1 MTIGETYTWMTD
13 RLKTIYDEREASSVT
28 GLVMESR
35 MGLQHIDRILRR
47 SEPLDPSAETR
58 LAADVDALLRNEPV
72 QYVLGEAWFDGLLL
86 KVDRHVLIPRP
97 ETEELVQ
104 WVAADIAA
112 AAKSSQAS
120 SPAIASSPAPTPSS
134 GAARP
139 AILDIGTG
147 SGCIPIALRKRL
159 PHAELTGLDIS
170 PDALAV
176 ARENGTRYAPT
187 VQWIQADILDET
199 HWNDLPVYDII
210 VSNPPYIASAE
221 RSDMHTRVLAHEPH
235 LALFVP
241 DEDPLLFYRGIARFC
256 KTRLC
261 AGGALYLEINE
272 ALGEETK
279 TLLQEEGFGEIILKK
294 DLQEKDRMIRAKRG
308 A

>member
-1 MTIGETYTWMTD
+1 MTIGETYAWMTD

-47 SEPLDPSAETR
+47 SEPLAPSAETR

-97 ETEELVQ
+97 ETEELVH

-120 SPAIASSPAPTPSS
+120 SPAPASTPSS

-159 PHAELTGLDIS
+159 PYAELTGLDIS

-199 HWNDLPVYDII
+199 HWNDLPVYDIV

-241 DEDPLLFYRGIARFC
+241 DHDPLLFYRKIARFC
-256 KTRLC
+256 KTQLC

-279 TLLQEEGFGEIILKK
+279 ALLQEEGFGEIILKK
-294 DLQEKDRMIRAKRG
+294 DLQEKDRMIRAERLT
-308 A
+308 

>member
-13 RLKTIYDEREASSVT
+13 RLKAIYDEREAASVT

-35 MGLQHIDRILRR
+35 MGFRHIDRILRR

-104 WVAADIAA
+104 WVATDTAA
-112 AAKSSQAS
+112 AQAS
-120 SPAIASSPAPTPSS
+120 SPAPASTPSS

-147 SGCIPIALRKRL
+147 SGCIPVALRRRL

-176 ARENGTRYAPT
+176 ARENGTRYAPA
-187 VQWIQADILDET
+187 VQWVQADILDEN

-272 ALGEETK
+272 ALGEKTK

-294 DLQEKDRMIRAKRG
+294 DLQEKDRMIRAKRL

>member
-13 RLKTIYDEREASSVT
+13 RLKTIYDEREAASVT

-35 MGLQHIDRILRR
+35 MGFRHIDRILRR

-104 WVAADIAA
+104 WVAADTAA
-112 AAKSSQAS
+112 AQAS
-120 SPAIASSPAPTPSS
+120 SPATASTPSS

-147 SGCIPIALRKRL
+147 SGCIPVALRRRL

-176 ARENGTRYAPT
+176 ARENGTRYASA
-187 VQWIQADILDET
+187 VQWVQADILDEN
-199 HWNDLPVYDII
+199 HWNDLPIYDII

-221 RSDMHTRVLAHEPH
+221 RSDMHARVLAHEPH
-235 LALFVP
+235 RALFVP

-294 DLQEKDRMIRAKRG
+294 DLQEKDRMIRAKRL

>member
-13 RLKTIYDEREASSVT
+13 RLKAIYDEREAASVT

-35 MGLQHIDRILRR
+35 MGFRHIDRILRR
-47 SEPLDPSAETR
+47 SEPLDPSAEPR

-104 WVAADIAA
+104 WVAADTAA
-112 AAKSSQAS
+112 PKSSQAS
-120 SPAIASSPAPTPSS
+120 SPASTPSS

-147 SGCIPIALRKRL
+147 SGCIPVALRRRL

-176 ARENGTRYAPT
+176 ARENGTRYASA
-187 VQWIQADILDET
+187 VQWVQADILDEN

-272 ALGEETK
+272 ALGEKTK

-294 DLQEKDRMIRAKRG
+294 DLQEKDRMIRAKRL

>member
-35 MGLQHIDRILRR
+35 MGFRHIDRILRR
-47 SEPLDPSAETR
+47 SEPLDSSAETR

-104 WVAADIAA
+104 WVAADNA
-112 AAKSSQAS
+112 AAKSSL
-120 SPAIASSPAPTPSS
+120 ASSPAPASTSAS

-147 SGCIPIALRKRL
+147 SGCIPVALRKRL
-159 PHAELTGLDIS
+159 LHAELTGLDIS

-176 ARENGTRYAPT
+176 ARENGTRYAPA
-187 VQWIQADILDET
+187 VQWIQADILDEN

-210 VSNPPYIASAE
+210 VSNPPYIANAE
-221 RSDMHTRVLAHEPH
+221 RSDMHARVLTHEPH

-294 DLQEKDRMIRAKRG
+294 DLQEKDRMIRAKRL